1 MTATLL
7 GFSLSEFLVITLIM
21 AVATVVQMAL
31 GLGLGLVMIPLLA
44 LVSTSLVP
52 APAILSAFLVMAA
65 MVWGRTRL
73 IDRAE
78 IGWGTLGLV
87 IGTAAGVAALLAI
100 DPRHLPR
107 VFGGMILLA
116 VGLAMVG
123 LRLRLRP
130 PDILGASLV
139 SGFMGGMSGIHGP
152 LIGIVYAGENPAKI
166 RATLGLY
173 WIIAYGLMV
182 AMHALAGRFGWEDLA
197 RAGLL
202 VPGIVLGYVLAPS
215 IIVHIDRQR
224 MRIGMLSVSVIGAL
238 ALIFRG

>member
-7 GFSLSEFLVITLIM
+7 GFSLPEFLVITLIM

-173 WIIAYGLMV
+173 
-182 AMHALAGRFGWEDLA
+182 
-197 RAGLL
+197 
-202 VPGIVLGYVLAPS
+202 
-215 IIVHIDRQR
+215 
-224 MRIGMLSVSVIGAL
+224 
-238 ALIFRG
+238 

>member
-65 MVWGRTRL
+65 MVWGRARL

-100 DPRHLPR
+100 DPRHLR
-107 VFGGMILLA
+107 
-116 VGLAMVG
+116 
-123 LRLRLRP
+123 
-130 PDILGASLV
+130 AS
-139 SGFMGGMSGIHGP
+139 S
-152 LIGIVYAGENPAKI
+152 
-166 RATLGLY
+166 
-173 WIIAYGLMV
+173 V
-182 AMHALAGRFGWEDLA
+182 A
-197 RAGLL
+197 
-202 VPGIVLGYVLAPS
+202 
-215 IIVHIDRQR
+215 
-224 MRIGMLSVSVIGAL
+224 
-238 ALIFRG
+238 